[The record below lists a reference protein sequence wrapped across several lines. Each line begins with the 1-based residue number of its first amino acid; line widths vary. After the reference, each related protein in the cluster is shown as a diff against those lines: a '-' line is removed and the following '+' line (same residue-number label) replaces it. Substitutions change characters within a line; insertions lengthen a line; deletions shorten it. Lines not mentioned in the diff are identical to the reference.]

1 MLVTYI
7 LAPKQIDIRKFVVY
21 GVSLETLRL
30 FNIFSIYLYNNMYY
44 KQFIVHL
51 YCKII
56 RHNKP

>member
-30 FNIFSIYLYNNMYY
+30 FNIFSIYLYNNY
-44 KQFIVHL
+44 IVL
-51 YCKII
+51 
-56 RHNKP
+56 